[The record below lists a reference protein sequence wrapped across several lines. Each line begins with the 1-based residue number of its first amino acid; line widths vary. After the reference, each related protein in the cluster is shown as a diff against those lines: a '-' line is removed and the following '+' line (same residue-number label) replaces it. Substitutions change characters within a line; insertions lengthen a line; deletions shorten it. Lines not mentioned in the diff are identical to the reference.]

1 MRTISNWP
9 NGQIVEKKTSCLAW
23 KFSSSTNDLSRDEM
37 IFRRGQRIIIVFPF
51 SFFFFNITP
60 DFRGFSKEKK
70 PFFRWRMWPGCERS
84 TLNFQNLG
92 ESSAESWKW
101 KVPRWRVHDHGSI
114 VWTEIIIYS
123 LNERLYRWLIFFFYF
138 LMSLDFFFYLT
149 TIIEFKVMFFFF
161 VRGRNKCSIKRGNW
175 QTITIEMWSVKKN
188 KLVSPLKP
196 DLCIFFRQNY
206 FLFPWPPRNITKDDL
221 F

>member
-1 MRTISNWP
+1 M
-9 NGQIVEKKTSCLAW
+9 SCLEIFKLNKRFIQRW
-23 KFSSSTNDLSRDEM
+23 NDLPPRSKDYYS
-37 IFRRGQRIIIVFPF
+37 F
-51 SFFFFNITP
+51 SFFLFFFNIKFLP
-60 DFRGFSKEKK
+60 IFEASRRKKNLLSLENVAGLWAVNVEFSEPRRIFGRK
-70 PFFRWRMWPGCERS
+70 
-84 TLNFQNLG
+84 L
-92 ESSAESWKW
+92 KW
-101 KVPRWRVHDHGSI
+101 KAPRWRVHDHGSI

-123 LNERLYRWLIFFFYF
+123 LNERLYRWWIFFFLLF
-138 LMSLDFFFYLT
+138 NEPRLFFYLT

-161 VRGRNKCSIKRGNW
+161 VRGRNKCLIKRGNW

-196 DLCIFFRQNY
+196 DLCIFSRQNY

>member
-1 MRTISNWP
+1 MTERP
-9 NGQIVEKKTSCLAW
+9 NCWKKTSCLAW

-51 SFFFFNITP
+51 FFSFFYIKFLPIFEASRRKKNL
-60 DFRGFSKEKK
+60 FSLENVAGLWAVNVEFSEPRRIFGRK
-70 PFFRWRMWPGCERS
+70 
-84 TLNFQNLG
+84 L
-92 ESSAESWKW
+92 KW
-101 KVPRWRVHDHGSI
+101 KAPRWRVHDHGSI
-114 VWTEIIIYS
+114 VWTEIIISS
-123 LNERLYRWLIFFFYF
+123 LNERLYRWWIFFLLFNEPR
-138 LMSLDFFFYLT
+138 LFFYLT
-149 TIIEFKVMFFFF
+149 TIIEFKVIFFFF
-161 VRGRNKCSIKRGNW
+161 VQGRNKCLIKRGNW

-196 DLCIFFRQNY
+196 DLCIFSRQNY